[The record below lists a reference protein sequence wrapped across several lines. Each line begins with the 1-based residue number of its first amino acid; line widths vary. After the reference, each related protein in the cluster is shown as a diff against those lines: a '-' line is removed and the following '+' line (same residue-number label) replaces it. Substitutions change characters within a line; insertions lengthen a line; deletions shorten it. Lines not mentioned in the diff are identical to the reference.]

1 MFRRAPMSY
10 YWGDHFSAIALPFL
24 EDSFSFWV
32 ILPDE
37 GTSPEALVSSGEC
50 MDFLLADK
58 AITYDEN
65 TGTAFTEW
73 ENQKIVDVR
82 LNLPKFDVSSG
93 MDLIPILRKLG
104 IQDVFDSTKAD
115 FTPLTD
121 IPGIYTSE
129 AVHAARVIAD
139 EEKVEAAAFTS
150 MTQNASA
157 APMGDIV
164 DFTADRPFLFAI
176 TGPTE
181 LPLFT
186 GIVNQP

>member
-1 MFRRAPMSY
+1 M
-10 YWGDHFSAIALPFL
+10 WI
-24 EDSFSFWV
+24 

-37 GTSPEALVSSGEC
+37 GTSPENLVSSGEC

-58 AITYDEN
+58 IGQYDEA
-65 TGTAFTEW
+65 TDTVHTAW
-73 ENQKIVDVR
+73 ENRKTVDVR
-82 LNLPKFDVSSG
+82 LSLPKFDVSSG

-121 IPGIYTSE
+121 IPGIYTNA
-129 AVHAARVIAD
+129 AVHTARVIAD

-150 MTQNASA
+150 MTQNTSA
-157 APMGDIV
+157 APMGDVV
-164 DFTADRPFLFAI
+164 DFIADRPFLFAI
-176 TGPTE
+176 TGPTN
-181 LPLFT
+181 LPLFV